1 MAISL
6 TPKPLEDS
14 ASQIGLAFEEARKH
28 ANLGRAAAASKIGVD
43 PQTLYRWEKQGV
55 VERAEVASVLRAE
68 AVYGVPLIPMIR
80 ERLGIDV
87 SHVAENSPPFDV
99 GDAPEARFPFA
110 QVMRTPAVRARL
122 AAFRTEV
129 VGMGAS
135 EDGEE
140 RLVAKLRDRQTI
152 NDFVGGRDEDRYSER
167 EIIRVIDNYARIL
180 KDISKELGMP

>member
-1 MAISL
+1 MEAIARRQKGVAVSR
-6 TPKPLEDS
+6 
-14 ASQIGLAFEEARKH
+14 GL
-28 ANLGRAAAASKIGVD
+28 
-43 PQTLYRWEKQGV
+43 
-55 VERAEVASVLRAE
+55 
-68 AVYGVPLIPMIR
+68 
-80 ERLGIDV
+80 
-87 SHVAENSPPFDV
+87 AENSPPFDT
-99 GDAPEARFPFA
+99 GDAPEPRFPFA

-122 AAFRTEV
+122 AAFRTEIV
-129 VGMGAS
+129 DMGAS

>member
-1 MAISL
+1 MCYNQLA
-6 TPKPLEDS
+6 EN
-14 ASQIGLAFEEARKH
+14 ASQIGAELLGLRKQ
-28 ANLGRAAAASKIGVD
+28 LGLPRSAAASLLGVD
-43 PQTLYRWEKQGV
+43 PQTIFRWEKG
-55 VERAEVASVLRAE
+55 EREPGADAYLKAKRAYEAELAKR
-68 AVYGVPLIPMIR
+68 
-80 ERLGIDV
+80 GIGQ
-87 SHVAENSPPFDV
+87 VAENSPPFDV

-122 AAFRTEV
+122 AAFRTEIV
-129 VGMGAS
+129 DMGAS

-180 KDISKELGMP
+180 KDLSKELGMP